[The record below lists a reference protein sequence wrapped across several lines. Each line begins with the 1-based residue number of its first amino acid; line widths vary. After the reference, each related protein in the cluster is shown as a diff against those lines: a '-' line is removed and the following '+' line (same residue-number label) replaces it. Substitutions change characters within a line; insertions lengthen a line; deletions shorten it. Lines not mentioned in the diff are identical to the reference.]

1 MPPKEGKG
9 NTTSGGMTL
18 RSDRRLSADGL
29 EAITTTADLADL
41 DGQSRAATIG
51 TLSSSPL
58 SSPISNDDLKQI
70 AAMLPLLQRLTA
82 AGSSGA
88 AVAPPLRHTGVA
100 NGVTASAP
108 STTAPA
114 PSTHGAAAAS
124 GGSNDSLQRLISG
137 VSFGGRSTL
146 NTPID
151 DEDDDKD
158 DAHDQ
163 SFGRIGARVGT
174 IGALTRPVTV
184 PDLEYKGLHIPGE
197 ERWLIASMPQVRSS
211 FGGSFQVRFQHLKP
225 KELRDRHEIS
235 HLAAIVDAC
244 IDGRADVAAEL
255 AVRRILGI
263 EQAAIHGD
271 WDAATAL
278 DVISPAALGNEELR
292 RHLRRETV
300 KVKALKPK
308 AAAIGAPPNNGHNGG
323 GHKNRRNK
331 NKNKKGGGGAGRGEG
346 AAATDD

>member
-1 MPPKEGKG
+1 MPPREGKAVA
-9 NTTSGGMTL
+9 T
-18 RSDRRLSADGL
+18 SDRVLRNGHERTPSA
-29 EAITTTADLADL
+29 EALVAIATNADLADL

-51 TLSSSPL
+51 TLSASQSP
-58 SSPISNDDLKQI
+58 PISNDDLKQI

-82 AGSSGA
+82 VGSGSA
-88 AVAPPLRHTGVA
+88 AVAPSSRPA

-114 PSTHGAAAAS
+114 PSTHTSTAAS
-124 GGSNDSLQRLISG
+124 GGSNDTLQRLING
-137 VSFGGRSTL
+137 VSFGGRSAAA
-146 NTPID
+146 PIND
-151 DEDDDKD
+151 MNDDDNDGD
-158 DAHDQ
+158 DVHDQ
-163 SFGRIGARVGT
+163 SFGRIGPRVGT
-174 IGALTRPVTV
+174 IGAVARPVTV
-184 PDLEYKGLHIPGE
+184 PDLEYKGLRIPGE
-197 ERWLIASMPQVRSS
+197 ERWLIASMPQVRTS

-255 AVRRILGI
+255 AVRRIIGI

-308 AAAIGAPPNNGHNGG
+308 AHLIGAAPNNGHNGG
-323 GHKNRRNK
+323 HKNKRK
-331 NKNKKGGGGAGRGEG
+331 NKNKKGGGGAGRGKG

>member
-1 MPPKEGKG
+1 MPPREGKAVAP
-9 NTTSGGMTL
+9 
-18 RSDRRLSADGL
+18 SDRVLRNGHERTPSA
-29 EAITTTADLADL
+29 EALAAIATTADLADL
-41 DGQSRAATIG
+41 DGQSRAAIG
-51 TLSSSPL
+51 TLSASQSP
-58 SSPISNDDLKQI
+58 PISNDDLKQI

-82 AGSSGA
+82 VGSGSA
-88 AVAPPLRHTGVA
+88 AVAPSTRPA

-114 PSTHGAAAAS
+114 PSTHISTATAAS
-124 GGSNDSLQRLISG
+124 GGSNDTLQRLISG

-146 NTPID
+146 TAPIND
-151 DEDDDKD
+151 MNDDDND
-158 DAHDQ
+158 GDGVHDQ
-163 SFGRIGARVGT
+163 SSGRRVGAIGAV
-174 IGALTRPVTV
+174 TRPVIV
-184 PDLEYKGLHIPGE
+184 PDLEYKGLRIPGE
-197 ERWLIASMPQVRSS
+197 ERWLIASMPQVRTS

-308 AAAIGAPPNNGHNGG
+308 AAVIVAPPNHGHNGG
-323 GHKNRRNK
+323 SQNKRPNNK
-331 NKNKKGGGGAGRGEG
+331 NKNKKGGGGAGRGKG